1 LSRKNYALVFSRR
14 AKVKEITELSMNR
27 MAVDVKAELIQALI
41 PISLWHVKELLEE
54 EVEQFAGERK

>member
-1 LSRKNYALVFSRR
+1 
-14 AKVKEITELSMNR
+14 VKEITELSMNR